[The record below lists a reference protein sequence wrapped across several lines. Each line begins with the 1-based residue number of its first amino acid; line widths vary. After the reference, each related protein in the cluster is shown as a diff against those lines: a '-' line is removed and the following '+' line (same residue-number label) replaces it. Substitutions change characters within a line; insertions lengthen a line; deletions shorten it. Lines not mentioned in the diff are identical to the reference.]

1 MKLLDRLEKRFG
13 HLAIPNVVLTLII
26 AQLIMYVMIMIGRV
40 DFNAIQLSP
49 QAVLNGEWWRLLSF
63 MISPPWIAHSGF
75 DALFLA
81 FFWYMFWMMSGALEE
96 AWGVFRLNVY
106 LFLGILFAM
115 IGAFIGQFLAP
126 GQPIFVTL
134 LYLEISVFFAFATLF
149 PNYEFLMF
157 FVLPVKVKWLAM
169 LSAALLI
176 MPALSALFSGAFW
189 VVIVVLSPFVN
200 YFLFF
205 RSYALQ
211 GAQGRARRKSFEKE
225 RRAVAEEAMHTCS
238 QCGATD
244 KTDPSK
250 DFRYKSLD
258 GDTVCV
264 CGECRENG

>member
-1 MKLLDRLEKRFG
+1 MKLLDSLEKRFG
-13 HLAIPNVVLTLII
+13 HLAIPNVVLTLIVS
-26 AQLIMYVMIMIGRV
+26 QLIMYVMIMTGQV

-49 QAVLNGEWWRLLSF
+49 RAVMNGEWWRLLSF
-63 MISPPWIAHSGF
+63 LISPPWIAYSGF

-96 AWGVFRLNVY
+96 VWGVFRLNVY
-106 LFLGILFAM
+106 LFSGILFA
-115 IGAFIGQFLAP
+115 IVGAFIGQLLAP
-126 GQPIFVTL
+126 GAPILVTL

-157 FVLPVKVKWLAM
+157 FVLPVRVKWLAM

-176 MPALSALFSGAFW
+176 VPMLSALFSGAFW
-189 VVIVVLSPFVN
+189 AVIVVLSPFVN

-205 RSYALQ
+205 RNYAMQ
-211 GAQGRARRKSFEKE
+211 GAQSRVRRKTFEKK
-225 RRAVAEEAMHTCS
+225 RRASAEEAMHTCS

-244 KTDPSK
+244 KTDPDR
-250 DFRYKSLD
+250 DFRYKVLD

-264 CGECRENG
+264 CSVCRENG